1 MQERKYGVMKYIPQC
16 YVLTLTILVELTRT
30 FPSSLFFE
38 DILEGQTFVNHA
50 TEISAIYT
58 VFVFYTHKTR
68 LIVPR
73 INGSEL
79 ATLQFSRENM
89 QPLASAGNLQQ
100 QLIRKNIAP
109 KRDTK

>member
-1 MQERKYGVMKYIPQC
+1 M
-16 YVLTLTILVELTRT
+16 
-30 FPSSLFFE
+30 
-38 DILEGQTFVNHA
+38 
-50 TEISAIYT
+50 
-58 VFVFYTHKTR
+58 TR

-100 QLIRKNIAP
+100 QLTRKNIAP
-109 KRDTK
+109 KRETK